1 MHPGLLGKEHC
12 MGKQPLHQQ
21 GGRTYFI
28 IFWFLLPFTILYS
41 VFTIWPVMQGLV
53 VSLHRW
59 GLMGKQGWVGLENY
73 QKFLSDRF
81 FWQSMRNTTLFVIMT
96 VPLLVISAFFL
107 AVLANRP
114 TRFKRFLRASYYL
127 PSILSVS
134 VVSFITIYMASPYMG
149 FLNQLLHS
157 LHILPIGVEPM
168 WLSNTV
174 LVRTTLVVTT
184 VWWTLGFSM
193 LLFLSAL
200 QDIPEQL
207 YEAAELDGASSL
219 RMLVSITI
227 PILRPTFALVTFLQ
241 IIASFKVFGQ
251 IYLISGG
258 GPGTVTRPII
268 QYIYTTAFTKNNLG
282 YASAMSY
289 ALFII
294 LIGFSL
300 LQMRIQ
306 NKKD

>member
-1 MHPGLLGKEHC
+1 MTK
-12 MGKQPLHQQ
+12 KTLHRND
-21 GGRTYFI
+21 GRTWFI
-28 IFWFLLPFTILYS
+28 VFWFILPFTVLYS
-41 VFTIWPVMQGLV
+41 VFTIWPVIQGII
-53 VSLHRW
+53 VSFHRW
-59 GLMGKQGWVGLENY
+59 GLMGKQGWVGFENY
-73 QKFLSDRF
+73 QKFLDDRF
-81 FWQSMRNTTLFVIMT
+81 FWQAMQNTLLFVVMT

-107 AVLANRP
+107 AILANRP
-114 TRFKRFLRASYYL
+114 SPIKRFLRASFYL

-134 VVSFITIYMASPYMG
+134 VISFITIYMASPYMG
-149 FLNQLLHS
+149 FLNQLLHT
-157 LHILPIGVEPM
+157 LHIIPAGVEPM
-168 WLSNTV
+168 WLSKTI
-174 LVRTTLVVTT
+174 LVRITLTVTT

-207 YEAAELDGASSL
+207 YEAARIDGAPSWRL
-219 RMLVSITI
+219 LISITI
-227 PILRPTFALVTFLQ
+227 PIMGPTIALVTFLQ

-289 ALFII
+289 ALFLI

-300 LQMRIQ
+300 IQLRIQ
-306 NKKD
+306 NKKV

>member
-1 MHPGLLGKEHC
+1 MAKKTLYHN
-12 MGKQPLHQQ
+12 
-21 GGRTYFI
+21 GGRMWFI
-28 IFWFLLPFTILYS
+28 VIWFILPFTLLYS
-41 VFTIWPVMQGLV
+41 VFTIWPVIQGAI

-73 QKFLSDRF
+73 QKFLGDRF
-81 FWQSMRNTTLFVIMT
+81 FWQAMQNTALFVVMT
-96 VPLLVISAFFL
+96 VPLLVVSAFFL
-107 AVLANRP
+107 AMLANRP
-114 TRFKRFLRASYYL
+114 SRVKRFLRASYYL

-134 VVSFITIYMASPYMG
+134 VISFITIYMASPYMG

-157 LHILPIGVEPM
+157 LYIIPAGIEPM
-168 WLSNTV
+168 WLSKTS
-174 LVRTTLVVTT
+174 LVRITLVVTT

-207 YEAAELDGASSL
+207 YEAAKIDGASAWRVL
-219 RMLVSITI
+219 FSITI
-227 PILRPTFALVTFLQ
+227 PILGQTFALVTFLQ

-289 ALFII
+289 ALFLI
-294 LIGFSL
+294 LIVFSL
-300 LQMRIQ
+300 IQLRIQ